1 MVNSGGA
8 LIRDKVLEAGC
19 MEQLSNLLR
28 NSKPDQRLTFEYADL
43 ADDIIK

>member
-1 MVNSGGA
+1 MVFSGGA

-28 NSKPDQRLTFEYADL
+28 DSKPDQDLTYEYVVL
-43 ADDIIK
+43 ANNIIK